1 METLQSTSKGGVTL
15 RFRATIRLDGK
26 TATVRRLGLV
36 GLAVAPLVGTVMLAA
51 GCGSASSGLPV
62 TSPGPTTTVVGPSVR
77 HRVSG
82 TGLFNRA
89 LAFARCMRTRGEP
102 SFPAPTRKG
111 VSVQERIIPG
121 SGVDP
126 NSPQFTAA
134 RNACKHL
141 LTNTGLPA
149 PSPRQTIT
157 DCLTLPTSPCY
168 TPAQLRVAYG
178 IQPLLDHG
186 ITGRGQTVV
195 LPEFPPS
202 EDSPSARANARVTAS
217 SDIRKDLARF
227 DRLFGLP
234 AAKLQVVNTLAHASS
249 PWLASE
255 EEVGDTEIVHA
266 LAPNAAIREVLIPSP
281 YVTRLDRVSAA
292 VVAALRL
299 ALTQGGIVSF
309 SGGTGEQ
316 CFTPAEVAQ
325 WKSVLQTAQ
334 HEHVTVIVST
344 GDSGA
349 ATTACPPETGSATV
363 KGIDLPASDPLALA
377 VGGTSLQANRKTG
390 AYVGETAWNTPAS
403 AGGPLAGGGG
413 FSRMFPRPA
422 YQTGIAGIEATR
434 GAPDV
439 AADADPRTGMAI
451 AFSGGRQSYVLL
463 GGGGTSVAAPL
474 WAAVIALANQNAGR
488 DLGFVDPAL
497 YRIGRSTDYH
507 RAFHDVT
514 TGTNTVE
521 LPALTITGYPAAP
534 GWDPVTGWGSPNAQA
549 LVPLLTRYA
558 NS

>member
-1 METLQSTSKGGVTL
+1 MRSVGAAAA
-15 RFRATIRLDGK
+15 RCARA
-26 TATVRRLGLV
+26 RLGLV
-36 GLAVAPLVGTVMLAA
+36 GLAVAALVGTVMLAA

-62 TSPGPTTTVVGPSVR
+62 TSPGPTTTVAGPSARQSVN
-77 HRVSG
+77 G
-82 TGLFNRA
+82 TGLFDRA
-89 LAFARCMRTRGEP
+89 LAFAQCMRTRGEAN
-102 SFPAPTRKG
+102 SPAPTRKG
-111 VSVQERIIPG
+111 V
-121 SGVDP
+121 
-126 NSPQFTAA
+126 A

-141 LTNTGLPA
+141 LPNTGLPA
-149 PSPRQTIT
+149 PSPRRTIT

-168 TPAQLRVAYG
+168 TPAQLRAAYG
-178 IQPLLDHG
+178 IQPLLDRG

-195 LPEFPPS
+195 LPEFPTPA
-202 EDSPSARANARVTAS
+202 ESPSARRDAPVWAS
-217 SDIRKDLARF
+217 SDIRTDLARF
-227 DRLFGLP
+227 DGLFGLP
-234 AAKLQVVNTLAHASS
+234 AAKLQVVNTLAHAPS
-249 PWLASE
+249 PWLASD
-255 EEVGDTEIVHA
+255 EEVGDTEVVHA

-281 YVTRLDRVSAA
+281 YVANMGKVVPAL
-292 VVAALRL
+292 VAALRL

-325 WKSVLQTAQ
+325 VHSVLQAAQ
-334 HEHVTVIVST
+334 RKHVTVIFST

-349 ATTACPPETGSATV
+349 ATTACPPDTGSATV
-363 KGIDLPASDPLALA
+363 KGIDLPASDPLTLA
-377 VGGTSLQANRKTG
+377 VGGTSLQANKKTG
-390 AYVGETAWNTPAS
+390 AYIGETAWKMPFF
-403 AGGPLAGGGG
+403 AGGPGAGGGG
-413 FSRMFPRPA
+413 FSRLFSRPA
-422 YQTGIAGIEATR
+422 YQTGIAGIKATR

-451 AFSGGRQSYVLL
+451 AFSGGGHSYVL

-474 WAAVIALANQNAGR
+474 WAAVIALANQDAGR

-497 YRIGRSTDYH
+497 YRIGRSTHYH
-507 RAFHDVT
+507 QAFHDVT

-558 NS
+558 NA